1 MPDLLR
7 LLDAL
12 PYLLDKG
19 PIYGDDFSFALLAGL
34 MNVAAASAAL
44 RPATIAALLRFARM
58 AEGNAAAWLALMRAL
73 CAAKAVPLESLA
85 ELQPVL
91 SQLLRYAEAPLR
103 REPAVQEEKGGE
115 GDKRDKKDKDRKK
128 KKDKADEPPPAAKAA
143 AEEEEEERVEP
154 AQMFAKLF
162 ACEVLRR
169 VVQLP
174 YVRAETRLLG
184 QVFDLAAASAKNDQF
199 LETDMKG
206 MQLAIAACLADASLE
221 PRCVTLLLDALGTA
235 LLTPNEHVRRPPLA
249 HHIHNTTH
257 TTQHTLDTSYT
268 TVAHHTSTVASL
280 YTCAS
285 AHRGAG
291 GGRVLCGARR
301 SRGDR
306 QAQRRQQL
314 AHGGG
319 AADFLLGGVC
329 GGGQE
334 ERLFARHEPRAAPP
348 RPGHRPY
355 STPRARAARPACR
368 QVRPL
373 RPLLRRVYVRPRG
386 RRLRPYCVALAVI
399 VCVVLCSARTPCV
412 YLCRRCPSPL

>member
-19 PIYGDDFSFALLAGL
+19 PVFGDDFSFALLAGL

-44 RPATIAALLRFARM
+44 RPAVIAALLRFARM

-73 CAAKAVPLESLA
+73 CAAKAVPFESLA

-91 SQLLRYAEAPLR
+91 NQLLRYAEAPLR
-103 REPAVQEEKGGE
+103 KEPAVQEERGGE
-115 GDKRDKKDKDRKK
+115 GERRDKKDKDRKK
-128 KKDKADEPPPAAKAA
+128 KKEKTEEPPPAAKSA

-169 VVQLP
+169 VVRLP

-235 LLTPNEHVRRPPLA
+235 LLTPNEHVRP
-249 HHIHNTTH
+249 
-257 TTQHTLDTSYT
+257 
-268 TVAHHTSTVASL
+268 AS
-280 YTCAS
+280 
-285 AHRGAG
+285 
-291 GGRVLCGARR
+291 
-301 SRGDR
+301 
-306 QAQRRQQL
+306 
-314 AHGGG
+314 
-319 AADFLLGGVC
+319 
-329 GGGQE
+329 
-334 ERLFARHEPRAAPP
+334 
-348 RPGHRPY
+348 
-355 STPRARAARPACR
+355 
-368 QVRPL
+368 
-373 RPLLRRVYVRPRG
+373 
-386 RRLRPYCVALAVI
+386 
-399 VCVVLCSARTPCV
+399 
-412 YLCRRCPSPL
+412 